1 MVLKTK
7 TERKRKK
14 MNRTNETEQKRNKMD
29 EETSKKT
36 VTQGHCAYLRN
47 TRRVSSAEL
56 DKNGLSSKDWM
67 INEPKSVLD
76 M

>member
-1 MVLKTK
+1 MKLK
-7 TERKRKK
+7 
-14 MNRTNETEQKRNKMD
+14 QKRNKMD

-36 VTQGHCAYLRN
+36 ITQDKCAYLRN